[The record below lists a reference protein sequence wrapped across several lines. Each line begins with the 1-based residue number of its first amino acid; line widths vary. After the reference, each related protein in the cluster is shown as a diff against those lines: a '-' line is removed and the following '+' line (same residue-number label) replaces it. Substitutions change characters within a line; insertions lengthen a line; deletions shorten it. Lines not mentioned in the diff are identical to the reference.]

1 MKTPSQ
7 KKLFAFCLLGRS
19 GCGKGTQA
27 EFLKA
32 RLRRHGKVE
41 HPYAGDFF
49 RSMRGKKN
57 LTSRLVTDILR
68 RGDLVPWWIAAF
80 SWLRLLIER
89 NHPEHHLV
97 FEGSP
102 RRLPE
107 AELMDGAL
115 QWYGRPESIA
125 IYLDVPAREV
135 TRRLL
140 LRARHDDTPK
150 AIRHRMAYFD
160 RDVLP
165 VVRYYKKHRRLIHVN
180 GNQPIEA
187 VWKEIDRTL
196 AARPGVKWPRR

>member
-1 MKTPSQ
+1 MKTVSQ
-7 KKLFAFCLLGRS
+7 KKLLAFCLLGRS

-49 RSMRGKKN
+49 RAMHGKKN
-57 LTSRLVTDILR
+57 ITSILVTDILR
-68 RGDLVPWWIAAF
+68 RGELVPWWLAAF
-80 SWLRLLIER
+80 SWLTLLIR
-89 NHPEHHLV
+89 KDHPRRHLV

-107 AELMDGAL
+107 AELMDETL
-115 QWYGRPESIA
+115 RWYGRPESIA

-140 LRARHDDTPK
+140 LRARHDDTPR
-150 AIRHRMAYFD
+150 AIKNRMAYFD

-165 VVRYYKKHRRLIHVN
+165 VAGYYKKHRRLVHVN

-187 VWKEIDRTL
+187 VWREIDNTL
-196 AARPGVKWPRR
+196 ADRLGPKWPRT